1 MATGDNI
8 LTAIAVGKD
17 CNILNKDLKKVYFG
31 DLDEVKGEKKI
42 IWRDADMLEQEQS
55 DVLDE
60 GSIYKRRNSVT
71 QDIFEG
77 SSASR
82 RNSMIKQNFPDS
94 EIKLEAPLLKAK
106 ERLDLVKEHSVRTAA
121 TDG

>member
-1 MATGDNI
+1 M
-8 LTAIAVGKD
+8 
-17 CNILNKDLKKVYFG
+17 
-31 DLDEVKGEKKI
+31 
-42 IWRDADMLEQEQS
+42 
-55 DVLDE
+55 
-60 GSIYKRRNSVT
+60 T

-82 RNSMIKQNFPDS
+82 KNSIIKQSLPDL

-106 ERLDLVKEHSVRTAA
+106 ERLDLVKEHSIRTAA